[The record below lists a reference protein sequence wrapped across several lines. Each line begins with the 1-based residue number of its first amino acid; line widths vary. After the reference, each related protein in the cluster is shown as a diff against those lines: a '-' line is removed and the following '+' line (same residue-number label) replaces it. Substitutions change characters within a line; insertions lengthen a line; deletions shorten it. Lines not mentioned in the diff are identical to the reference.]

1 MNKKMRKAVSFAT
14 FLLPALIIYSVFR
27 LLPALSSLFYG
38 FTDWNGISM
47 DFNFVGLENFKEL
60 FQDEMIRTSV
70 KNTLIYTIL
79 VTVFQNGLGLVL
91 ALMLDRKSIKG
102 KSVFRTIL
110 FVPAVLSTAVI
121 CFIWSTILNPVVGT
135 WGDIVN
141 ALGLQSLLPPDP
153 LGTTKYALYFI
164 IIINVWQFAGYSML
178 IYLSGLQGVSEEL
191 YEAGMV
197 DGCTGFNKFRY
208 ITLPLI
214 MPSVTINVVLTTIGC
229 LKEFEHVYVLTGGG
243 PGNATQVIGTAIYK
257 VAFGDMQ
264 RYGYGIAIS
273 TVLLIAISI
282 VTAVQLKVMNRKE
295 TY

>member
-1 MNKKMRKAVSFAT
+1 MNKKTRKVVSVLI
-14 FLLPALIIYSVFR
+14 FLLPALLIYSIFR
-27 LLPALSSLFYG
+27 LVPAILSLGYG
-38 FTDWNGISM
+38 FTNWNGVSM
-47 DFNFVGLENFKEL
+47 DFDFIGLDNFKEL
-60 FQDEMIRTSV
+60 FHDKMILTSI
-70 KNTLIYTIL
+70 KNTVIYTVL
-79 VTVFQNGLGLVL
+79 VTILQNGIGLIL

-102 KSVFRTIL
+102 KSIFRTIL

-135 WGDIVN
+135 WGDIMGSI
-141 ALGLQSLLPPDP
+141 GLDGLFPQDP
-153 LGTTKYALYFI
+153 LGSTKYALFFVI
-164 IIINVWQFAGYSML
+164 AINVWQFAGYSML

-191 YEAGMV
+191 YEAGAV

-208 ITLPLI
+208 ITFPMIL
-214 MPSVTINVVLTTIGC
+214 PSVTINVVLTTIGC

-282 VTAVQLKVMNRKE
+282 VTAVQLKIMNKKE
-295 TY
+295 A

>member
-1 MNKKMRKAVSFAT
+1 MNKKTRKVVSFLI
-14 FLLPALIIYSVFR
+14 FLLPALLIYSVFR
-27 LLPALSSLFYG
+27 LVPAILSLGYG
-38 FTDWNGISM
+38 FTNWNGVSM
-47 DFNFVGLENFKEL
+47 DFDFIGLDNFKEL
-60 FQDEMIRTSV
+60 FHDKMILTSI
-70 KNTLIYTIL
+70 KNTVIYTVL
-79 VTVFQNGLGLVL
+79 VTVFQNGLGLIL

-102 KSVFRTIL
+102 KSIFRTIL

-135 WGDIVN
+135 WGDIMG
-141 ALGLQSLLPPDP
+141 AIGLDGLFPQDP
-153 LGTTKYALYFI
+153 LGSTKYALFFVI
-164 IIINVWQFAGYSML
+164 AINVWQFAGYSML

-191 YEAGMV
+191 YEAGAV

-208 ITLPLI
+208 ITFPMIL
-214 MPSVTINVVLTTIGC
+214 PSVTINVVLTTIGC

-282 VTAVQLKVMNRKE
+282 VTAIQLKIMNKKE
-295 TY
+295 V